1 MLLGIVVLLVTLTL
15 SLQLRPVQNFLA
27 QRAASYLSDELGTD
41 INLESIYYEPFN
53 SIRIQKLFIADLD
66 QDTLLY
72 FDDFN
77 ADLDLRSL
85 ISSKLVV
92 NNLQLD
98 GGKVF
103 IKKQLD
109 STTNFSFIQNYF
121 APEKP
126 TSGSQG
132 KDFEFVLPDA
142 SFNNIDFRYV
152 NYLQQREVEGINY
165 SDIHIHGL
173 SGTLKDIDY
182 IEHLFQTRV
191 ENLTFKEKSGLDVKN
206 ITTNLT
212 IDPNQMEFA
221 DLNLE
226 LNDSYIRD
234 YILFEYDSLS
244 AFSNFIEEVEVTGN
258 LKSSRIVSKD
268 IAYFAPG
275 VSVTNF
281 NVLFSGE
288 LSGTVENIRG
298 QQVQIRT
305 GKQTWLEGNLA
316 IRGLPD
322 INNTLF
328 DMDLSRLLTNRQDL
342 ERLVAGFSGKDIF
355 ALPEVLDRV
364 GDIHYQGR
372 VTGFYNDFI
381 TQGIFKLGLGDVIA
395 DVKLSLKNKGE
406 YSGKLITPGLDLRAL
421 LNNSTLGSIAGT
433 FGVSGQ
439 GFALEDLYEEI
450 DASIDYLD
458 YNGYRYTDMVV
469 DGVYTDQAFAGN
481 ITINDKNLKVN
492 LNGDV
497 DLKSEQI
504 AADLHADIEQ
514 ANLYQ
519 LGFTKDTLELAA
531 GLAGNFAGTSLNT
544 IVGELML
551 TDLSLVTPD
560 TTFRTDSIRFIAEGT
575 ENDRVIAITSSIVD
589 ARINGQIDLN
599 TFPSY
604 FKGIAKQYIP
614 SLDVDIIEG
623 GNQEFD
629 FDLTLKDF
637 TPFAL
642 LFVPDLEIPEE
653 VIMTGRFSSVDGVS
667 SLNGFVPTSVYK
679 GVTIH
684 NLIFDQT
691 ANDRFLNLFITS
703 DRVNFTDSLFINNV
717 NIANILRN
725 DSLRFN
731 IKMSDLDETNQLDL
745 NGLVE
750 FNQESSSRLSLLPS
764 DMIINNEDW
773 RIQEKVKFDFE
784 EGKTLI
790 NGLEL
795 SQGEQVVTIDG
806 AISKDDE
813 DVLKVGFSDFSLQ
826 TFNPLTVP
834 LGIELSGLMNGEVQ
848 IKALLDRPYVQSDLQ
863 AQEIVFNQTTIGDMT
878 LDAELDPET
887 RLVKV
892 AMEIEDGGVES
903 LTVNGT
909 YNASDEVSPL
919 DLQAHMDEN
928 PLVIFGPFLRN
939 LVSDLSGTAT
949 ADLSITGTSLNPVI
963 NGTAKLNNS
972 RMIVNYL
979 KTPYVINDEVSIN
992 DSKIMLNDLVIVDE
1006 NDQRAIANG
1015 SVDMSNPIN
1024 PEIHVDIS
1032 TNNFMV
1038 LNTTAKDNPLYYGL
1052 AYGTG
1057 TFKFNGPTDDMDIQ
1071 IVANTDP
1078 GTVINIPLNAA
1089 GEITDQDFITFISAD
1104 STAAPKTNY
1113 FEGLTMTMDLTVD
1126 PESEVNIFTDLG
1138 KLSGRGTG
1146 LLSLNITSLG
1156 DFEMFGDYAI
1166 QQGKFEFTA
1175 QDFINK
1181 IFEIESGGSIR
1192 WTGNPAEALINLTA
1206 TYQVR
1211 TSVRPLYTAA
1221 GRAGTDQRV
1230 QAQAEMILNGNL
1242 LQPDITFGID
1252 FPTDSYVEDEL
1263 QSYLSDVNNVN
1274 QQALSLIVRRSF
1286 APGTGTDLTR
1296 ELNTTIFSAGTE
1308 LAFNQLNNIIS
1319 QSLNLNFV
1327 DFNIRSFNEASAS
1340 IRLLND
1346 RLILTGGVTDRRG
1359 ELNDFNVFG
1368 KDIASDVEALYL
1380 IRKSGNL
1387 LFRASNRLNNRNF
1400 LNPEEEYVSAFG
1412 LVYRQE
1418 FDTFGEFF
1426 RKLVSFK
1433 KTESVKDTSFIEFK
1447 SDENKSTT
1455 RPDTTKVRTERN

>member
-1 MLLGIVVLLVTLTL
+1 MLGIVVLLIALTL
-15 SLQLRPVQNFLA
+15 SLQLKPVQNYIA
-27 QRAASYLSDELGTD
+27 DRAANYLSEELDTE
-41 INLESIYYEPFN
+41 IHLRSIYYEPFN
-53 SIRIQKLFIADLD
+53 SIKIEELFVADQE

-72 FDDFN
+72 FGEFG
-77 ADLDLRSL
+77 AQLDIRSL
-85 ISSKLVV
+85 LSSKLIV
-92 NNLQLD
+92 NDLTIKE
-98 GGKVF
+98 GKVL
-103 IKKQLD
+103 IKKYRD
-109 STTNFSFIQNYF
+109 STTNFTFIQDYL
-121 APEKP
+121 APQRADTQKEKK
-126 TSGSQG
+126 Q
-132 KDFEFVLPDA
+132 FELILPDA
-142 SFNNIDFRYV
+142 SFSGIEFRYI
-152 NYLQQREVEGINY
+152 NYLKRQEVDGINY
-165 SDIHIHGL
+165 NDIHIYGL
-173 SGTLKDIDY
+173 GGTLLEIDY
-182 IEHLFQTRV
+182 VNHLFQTKISD
-191 ENLTFKEKSGLDVKN
+191 LTFREKSGLVVKN
-206 ITTNLT
+206 ITTDLT
-212 IDPNQMEFA
+212 VDSNRMEFA
-221 DLNLE
+221 ALDLE
-226 LNDSYIRD
+226 LNSSYIKD

-244 AFSNFIEEVEVTGN
+244 AFSNFIEDVQVTGN
-258 LKSSRIVSKD
+258 LQNSRIVSRD
-268 IAYFAPG
+268 IAYFSPG
-275 VSVTNF
+275 VSVTDF
-281 NVLFSGE
+281 NVLFSGN
-288 LSGTVENIRG
+288 LTGTVEDIHAS
-298 QQVQIRT
+298 QVQIRA
-305 GKQTWLEGNLA
+305 GKQTWLEGDLT

-342 ERLVAGFSGKDIF
+342 ERLVAGFSGQNTF
-355 ALPEVLDRV
+355 MLPAVIDRI

-381 TQGIFKLGLGDVIA
+381 TQGIFKSKLGDVVA
-395 DVKLSLKNKGE
+395 DLKLSLKNKGS
-406 YSGKLITPGLDLRAL
+406 YSGKLLTPGFELGLL
-421 LNNSTLGSIAGT
+421 LNNPTIGSVAGT
-433 FGVSGQ
+433 IEGSGL
-439 GFALEDLYEEI
+439 GFALADLYEEVN
-450 DASIDYLD
+450 ASIDYLE
-458 YNGYRYTDMVV
+458 YQGYRYTDILV
-469 DGVYTDQAFAGN
+469 DGTYSDRYFTGN
-481 ITINDKNLKVN
+481 VDIDDTNLRLSLVGEVDVS
-492 LNGDV
+492 NGQLIADIHADV
-497 DLKSEQI
+497 DK
-504 AADLHADIEQ
+504 ADLYR
-514 ANLYQ
+514 LK
-519 LGFTKDTLELAA
+519 LTKDSLELA
-531 GLAGNFAGTSLNT
+531 GVVSGNFSGKELNT
-544 IVGELML
+544 VIGQ
-551 TDLSLVTPD
+551 LSLRDVSLITPD
-560 TTFRTDSIRFIAEGT
+560 TVFRTDSVVLIAEGLEDNRT
-575 ENDRVIAITSSIVD
+575 IAIQSDVLD

-604 FKGIAKQYIP
+604 FKGIAKQYVP
-614 SLDVDIIEG
+614 SLDVNIING
-623 GNQEFD
+623 GNQEFS

-637 TPFAL
+637 TPFSL
-642 LFVPDLEIPEE
+642 LFVSGLEIPEE
-653 VIMTGRFSSVDGVS
+653 VIMTGKFSSVDGVS
-667 SLNGFVPTSVYK
+667 SLSGFVPVGIYK
-679 GVTIH
+679 GVTIN

-691 ANDRFLNLFITS
+691 ANNQFLNLFVTS
-703 DRVNFTDSLFINNV
+703 DRVSFTDSLFINNV

-750 FNQESSSRLSLLPS
+750 FGEESSSRLSLLPS

-773 RIQEKVKFDFE
+773 RIEEKVKFDFE

-795 SQGEQVVTIDG
+795 SQGEQIVAIDG
-806 AISKDDE
+806 AISKNDD
-813 DVLKVGFSDFSLQ
+813 DILKITFSDFLLE

-834 LGIELSGLMNGEVQ
+834 LGIDLAGMMNGEVQ
-848 IKALLDRPYVQSDLQ
+848 IRSLLEQPFIQSDIR
-863 AQEIVFNQTTIGDMT
+863 ADDIVYNETAIGDMT
-878 LDAELDPET
+878 VGAALDPET
-887 RLVKV
+887 RVVRVKV
-892 AMEIEDGGVES
+892 DIQDGGVES
-903 LTVNGT
+903 LTLNGV
-909 YNASDEVSPL
+909 YDASNEESPL
-919 DLQAHMDEN
+919 NLQAHMDEN
-928 PLVIFGPFLRN
+928 PLIIFSPFLRN

-949 ADLSITGTSLNPVI
+949 ADLTITGTSLNPVI
-963 NGTAKLNNS
+963 NGTARLNNS
-972 RMIVNYL
+972 RMVVNYL
-979 KTPYVINDEVSIN
+979 QTPYRIDDEISVSN
-992 DSKIMLNDLVIVDE
+992 SKILLKDLIIVDE
-1006 NDQRAIANG
+1006 NNQQAVANG

-1032 TNNFMV
+1032 ANNFMA
-1038 LNTTAKDNPLYYGL
+1038 LNTTAKDNPLYYGV

-1057 TFKFNGPTDDMDIQ
+1057 SFRFNGPTDDIDIQ
-1071 IVANTDP
+1071 IVAATNR

-1089 GEITDQDFITFISAD
+1089 GEITEQDFITFVNAD
-1104 STAAPKTNY
+1104 STATPKPNS
-1113 FEGLTMTMDLTVD
+1113 FEGLTMTMDLSVD

-1138 KLSGRGTG
+1138 KLSGRGEG
-1146 LLSLNITSLG
+1146 LLSLHITSLG

-1192 WTGNPAEALINLTA
+1192 WTGNPEEALINLTA

-1263 QSYLSDVNNVN
+1263 QSYLSDINNVN

-1296 ELNTTIFSAGTE
+1296 ELNTTVFSAGTE

-1400 LNPEEEYVSAFG
+1400 LNPEDEYVSAFG

-1426 RKLVSFK
+1426 RKLVSFSK
-1433 KTESVKDTSFIEFK
+1433 KKPAEDTSFIEFK
-1447 SDENKSTT
+1447 T
-1455 RPDTTKVRTERN
+1455 DTTAASKDTINVDLN

>member
-1 MLLGIVVLLVTLTL
+1 MLLGIVTLLFVFTL
-15 SLQLRPVQNFLA
+15 SLQLKPVQNYIA
-27 QRAASYLSDELGTD
+27 DQAANYLSKELDTE
-41 INLESIYYEPFN
+41 IRLESIYFEPFS
-53 SIRIQKLFIADLD
+53 SIKIRKFFVADQQK
-66 QDTLLY
+66 DTLLY
-72 FDDFN
+72 FDTLN
-77 ADLDLRSL
+77 ANLDLRSL
-85 ISSKLVV
+85 FNSKLTINDLAV
-92 NNLQLD
+92 N

-109 STTNFSFIQNYF
+109 STTNFSFIQEYF
-121 APEKP
+121 APKEKKSKEP
-126 TSGSQG
+126 KKQF
-132 KDFEFVLPDA
+132 DFILPDA
-142 SFNNIDFRYV
+142 TFSNIDFRYV
-152 NYLQQREVEGINY
+152 NYLNRQQTEGINY
-165 SDIHIHGL
+165 NDVHIYGL
-173 SGTLKDIDY
+173 NGTLFDIDY
-182 IEHLFQTRV
+182 VNHLFQAKISDFS
-191 ENLTFKEKSGLDVKN
+191 FKEKSGLIVKKIN
-206 ITTNLT
+206 TDLT
-212 IDPNQMEFA
+212 VDKNRMEFA
-221 DLNLE
+221 RLNLE
-226 LNDSYIRD
+226 LNSSYIKD
-234 YILFEYDSLS
+234 YVLFEYDSLS
-244 AFSNFIEEVEVTGN
+244 AFSNFIEEVQVTGN
-258 LKSSRIVSKD
+258 LKSSRIVSQD
-268 IAYFAPG
+268 IAYFAPQ
-275 VSVTNF
+275 VNVTRF
-281 NVLFSGE
+281 NVLFSGN
-288 LSGTVENIRG
+288 LSGKVENIRAN
-298 QQVQIRT
+298 QVQIRT
-305 GKQTWLEGNLA
+305 GKQTWLEGNLS

-328 DMDLSRLLTNRQDL
+328 DMDLSRLLTNRRDL
-342 ERLVAGFSGKDIF
+342 EKLVADFSGKEIF
-355 ALPEVLDRV
+355 VLPEGLDRI
-364 GDIHYQGR
+364 GNIDYRGR

-381 TQGIFKLGLGDVIA
+381 TQGIFKSGLGDVVA
-395 DVKLSLKNKGE
+395 DLKLSLKGKGE
-406 YSGKLITPGLDLRAL
+406 YSGKLITPGFDLGGL
-421 LNNSTLGSIAGT
+421 LNNPTIGSIAGRLD
-433 FGVSGQ
+433 GQGQ
-439 GFALEDLYEEI
+439 GFSLPDLYEEV

-458 YNGYRYTDMVV
+458 YKGYRYTNILVN
-469 DGVYTDQAFAGN
+469 GVYDTQDFAGD
-481 ITINDKNLKVN
+481 IAINDPNLQLQFDGN
-492 LNGDV
+492 LDV
-497 DLKSEQI
+497 SNEQI
-504 AADLHADIEQ
+504 AGNVEIDVDK
-514 ANLYQ
+514 ANLQQ
-519 LGFTKDTLELAA
+519 LGMTKDSLELT
-531 GLAGNFAGTSLNT
+531 GTISGGFMGTELNS
-544 IVGELML
+544 IVGELL
-551 TDLSLVTPD
+551 VSDLSLLTPD
-560 TTFRTDSIRFIAEGT
+560 TIFRTDSIQLVAEGT
-575 ENDRVIAITSSIVD
+575 ESNRTISIQSNILD

-614 SLDVDIIEG
+614 SLDVDIING

-629 FDLTLKDF
+629 FDLRLKDF
-637 TPFAL
+637 APFAL
-642 LFVPDLEIPEE
+642 LFIPELEIPEE
-653 VIMTGRFSSVDGVS
+653 VILTGKFSSVDSVS
-667 SLNGFVPTSVYK
+667 SLNGFVPMSIYK
-679 GVTIH
+679 GIKIN

-703 DRVNFTDSLFINNV
+703 DRVSLTDSLFINNV

-731 IKMSDLDETNQLDL
+731 IKMSDVDETNQLDL
-745 NGLVE
+745 NGLIE
-750 FNQESSSRLSLLPS
+750 FNEESSSRLSLLPS
-764 DMIINNEDW
+764 DIIINNEDW
-773 RIQEKVKFDFE
+773 RIQEKVKFDFA

-795 SQGEQVVTIDG
+795 SQGEQSVTIDG
-806 AISKDDE
+806 AISKNDD
-813 DVLKVGFSDFSLQ
+813 DILQIVFSDFSLK
-826 TFNPLTVP
+826 TINPLTMP

-848 IKALLDRPYVQSDLQ
+848 VKALLERPYIQSDLK
-863 AQEIVFNQTTIGDMT
+863 ADGIVFNQTAIGDMT
-878 LDAELDPET
+878 LGAELDPET

-892 AMEIEDGGVES
+892 NMEIEDGGVES

-909 YNASDEVSPL
+909 YDASDEVSPL
-919 DLQAHMDEN
+919 DLQAHMDDN
-928 PLVIFGPFLRN
+928 PLVVFGPFLRN
-939 LVSDLSGTAT
+939 LVSDLAGTAT

-963 NGTAKLNNS
+963 NGTARLNNS
-972 RMIVNYL
+972 RMVVNYL
-979 KTPYVINDEVSIN
+979 KTPYLIDDEVSIR
-992 DSKIMLNDLVIVDE
+992 DSKILLEDLIIVDE
-1006 NDQRAIANG
+1006 NDQQAVANG

-1024 PEIHVDIS
+1024 PEIHVDVAAD
-1032 TNNFMV
+1032 NFMA
-1038 LNTTAKDNPLYYGL
+1038 LNTTAKDNPLYYGV

-1057 TFKFNGPTDDMDIQ
+1057 SFKFNGPTDNMNIQ
-1071 IVANTDP
+1071 ITASTNR

-1089 GEITDQDFITFISAD
+1089 GEITDQDFITFVSAD
-1104 STAAPKTNY
+1104 STVTPKTNY

-1138 KLSGRGTG
+1138 KLSGRGEG

-1242 LQPDITFGID
+1242 LKPDITFGID
-1252 FPTDSYVEDEL
+1252 FPTDSYVKDEL

-1296 ELNTTIFSAGTE
+1296 ELNTTVFSAGTE

-1400 LNPEEEYVSAFG
+1400 LNPEDEYVSALG

-1433 KTESVKDTSFIEFK
+1433 KKESVKDSSFIEFK
-1447 SDENKSTT
+1447 SDTTTVAPDSTKS
-1455 RPDTTKVRTERN
+1455 K